1 MVIEWTLVNHRNRTM
16 YELGKGPL
24 YEVMRPTSKDAP
36 IFLYRET
43 FVPHFVKFCKE
54 GWSSSFDP
62 TDPQYWTWY
71 WTRLGNTIFDFID
84 GCDPEKD
91 LKIISDTTDDIV
103 ELREQ
108 GYIYLGSRYYI
119 EYNDRYEVGEGID
132 YNDWLKILNRRS
144 KTSIDISKIDYTWPI
159 SRIRKLL
166 IFC

>member
-1 MVIEWTLVNHRNRTM
+1 MGIEWTLVNHRNRTM

-71 WTRLGNTIFDFID
+71 WTR
-84 GCDPEKD
+84 
-91 LKIISDTTDDIV
+91 
-103 ELREQ
+103 
-108 GYIYLGSRYYI
+108 
-119 EYNDRYEVGEGID
+119 YEVGEGID